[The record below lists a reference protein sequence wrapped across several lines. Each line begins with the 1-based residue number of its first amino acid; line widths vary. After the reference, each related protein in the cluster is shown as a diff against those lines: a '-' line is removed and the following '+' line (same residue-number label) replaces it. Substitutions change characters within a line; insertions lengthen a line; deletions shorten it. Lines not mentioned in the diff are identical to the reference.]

1 MKEREE
7 GNEKLAKELANL
19 EQQLRDREGE
29 RAQAERVVDS
39 LREELKRIQ
48 VELRSTREKLGLA
61 EDGMESL
68 KARISE
74 KQQEVRMICPG
85 PHLIEVDIMTTC
97 QCAVKVKRH
106 NVVRGGPLSWIPGMR
121 FTRCKFHL

>member
-7 GNEKLAKELANL
+7 GNEKLTKELANL

-29 RAQAERVVDS
+29 RDQAERVVDS

-85 PHLIEVDIMTTC
+85 PHFIQVDIMATC
-97 QCAVKVKRH
+97 QLVSSTVI
-106 NVVRGGPLSWIPGMR
+106 L
-121 FTRCKFHL
+121 

>member
-7 GNEKLAKELANL
+7 GNEKLAKELANV

-74 KQQEVRMICPG
+74 KQQEVRMVLLQVLTSDLQALFN
-85 PHLIEVDIMTTC
+85 HVSTLKD
-97 QCAVKVKRH
+97 
-106 NVVRGGPLSWIPGMR
+106 
-121 FTRCKFHL
+121 